1 MPLKTEYNNPDV
13 ILTTALTGFQ
23 LNLVKYVKCGSLIAI
38 TYFLSALSLNIGVLL
53 SLVVGGVVILWTGS
67 ITKRPEVVMSVLDN
81 TLEISDLPD
90 TDQKRY
96 VNPTKVERVMIQ
108 TTPNPK
114 WEKIKEHTK
123 DKKRKNLYFSQLV
136 VKESDASKKDDKT
149 DKTAKKIYVNCFIL
163 EDIIQAHYMAQL
175 LASYTN
181 SYAFDFRG
189 KKLPPLKS
197 YVPTRYH

>member
-23 LNLVKYVKCGSLIAI
+23 RNLVKYVKCGSLIVI
-38 TYFLSALSLNIGVLL
+38 TFFLSALSLYIGILLTLVVSGVLF
-53 SLVVGGVVILWTGS
+53 LWSRS
-67 ITKRPEVVMSVLDN
+67 ITKRPEVIMNVLDDN
-81 TLEISDLPD
+81 LEIIDLPN
-90 TDQKRY
+90 TAQKRF
-96 VNPTKVERVMIQ
+96 VNPAKVERVMIQ
-108 TTPNPK
+108 TVPNPK
-114 WEKIKEHTK
+114 WEKIKNHTK

-136 VKESDASKKDDKT
+136 VKEGDPSKKDGNASKK
-149 DKTAKKIYVNCFIL
+149 AYVNCFIL
-163 EDIIQAHYMAQL
+163 EDIVQAHYMAQL

-197 YVPTRYH
+197 YVPTRFR